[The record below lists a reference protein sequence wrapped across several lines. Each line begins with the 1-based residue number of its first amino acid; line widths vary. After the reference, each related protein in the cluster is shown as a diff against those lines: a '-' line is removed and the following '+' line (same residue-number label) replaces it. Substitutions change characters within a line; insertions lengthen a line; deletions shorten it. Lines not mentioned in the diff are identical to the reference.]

1 MGKKKKASQ
10 EEKGFYK
17 AYAGFAY
24 NLRTWFI
31 AYGIGAPVLFLS
43 NKDAWDRIAVSGHAA
58 QIAYLFLGGVAV
70 QILEAIIYKT
80 AMWYLYVSELD
91 HLQAKGWRYRVSDWV
106 SESYW
111 LEMIFDVVT
120 LVFFSVATVRTLQM
134 FG

>member
-1 MGKKKKASQ
+1 MARKPEASQ
-10 EEKGFYK
+10 EKGFYE
-17 AYAGFAY
+17 AYAGFAR

-43 NKDAWDRIAVSGHAA
+43 NKDAWARIASSGQGA

-70 QILEAIIYKT
+70 QILAAIIYKT

-91 HLQAKGWRYRVSDWV
+91 RHQAKGWRYRVSDWV

-111 LEMIFDVVT
+111 LEMIFDVTT
-120 LVFFSVATVRTLQM
+120 LVFFGIATFRTLQM